1 MENVITISKKLL
13 KKGEL
18 VIVPREEYEEYLIFK
33 KIIPLIEASG
43 ADKRAIIEGRKEIEK
58 GKYLSIR
65 QLKNESAN

>member
-65 QLKNESAN
+65 QLKNELAN